1 MLYQSRQNLRDQTG
15 KSGLAIA
22 FKRIHPDGSAVSLR
36 LVGLDGGVELD
47 RTQPLTLTTSLGPT
61 LTARD
66 VSREISQ
73 DTPALGNVGEYDIQ
87 GDPRVANNFC
97 SLTNPKNPNR

>member
-1 MLYQSRQNLRDQTG
+1 
-15 KSGLAIA
+15 
-22 FKRIHPDGSAVSLR
+22 
-36 LVGLDGGVELD
+36 VGFPGAVELD
-47 RTQPLTLTTSLGPT
+47 RAQPLTLTTSLGQT

-87 GDPRVANNFC
+87 LVLSQVTGDRDRVTNPRHGDPRVANNFC